1 MKCPICKFKLK
12 VDTYNE
18 EHIILEEYHECKQCG
33 KYKYEFVHGYVRIY
47 VDKTEL
53 IYGWNSSNTTVNK
66 AYFIHDKAVRRER
79 KRWLKLNK
87 GLRQIS
93 LERCK
98 WCNGSGADL
107 WERCFDCYATGYKNR
122 EKALLYLSQLYDRL
136 DKKAMY

>member
-47 VDKTEL
+47 VHKTEV
-53 IYGWNSSNTTVNK
+53 IYGWNSSKTVVNK

-79 KRWLKLNK
+79 KRWQKLNK
-87 GLRQIS
+87 GLRQVS
-93 LERCK
+93 LEDCQ
-98 WCNGSGADL
+98 WCNDEGDMFSCG
-107 WERCFDCYATGYKNR
+107 DCQGTGYTMKEGASIYFNQ
-122 EKALLYLSQLYDRL
+122 LLDRL
-136 DKKAMY
+136 YKEAMY